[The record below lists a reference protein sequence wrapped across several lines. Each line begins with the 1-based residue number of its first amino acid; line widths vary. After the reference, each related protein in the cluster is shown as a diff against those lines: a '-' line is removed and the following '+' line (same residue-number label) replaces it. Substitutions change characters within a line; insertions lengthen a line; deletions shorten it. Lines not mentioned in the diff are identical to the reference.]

1 MFPALN
7 HNKTQRPRM
16 SLVMPALVQLND
28 TNMRNTHNTIA
39 FMQIDCEVLDTS
51 LIYLKSSDIPI
62 NYVKILLED
71 YDLMPSTKTTD
82 SNEKKL

>member
-7 HNKTQRPRM
+7 HNKTQKPRM

-28 TNMRNTHNTIA
+28 TNMENTHNTIA

-51 LIYLKSSDIPI
+51 LIYLKSSNIPL

-71 YDLMPSTKTTD
+71 HDLLTTTKPSD
-82 SNEKKL
+82 SHSKK